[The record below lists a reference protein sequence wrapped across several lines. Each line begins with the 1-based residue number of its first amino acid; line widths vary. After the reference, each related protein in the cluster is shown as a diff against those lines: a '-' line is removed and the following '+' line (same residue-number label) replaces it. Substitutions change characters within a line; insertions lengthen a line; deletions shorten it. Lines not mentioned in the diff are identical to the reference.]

1 MRERGMVMR
10 FMIVCLAAAMAGAG
24 LAATPVAASDAPQAA
39 TAPSARQLT
48 LTRRY
53 IDLMMSDQFED
64 AIREM
69 IGDETGRDSTL
80 PEEDRRF
87 LVELTTELAT
97 DLIPQMI
104 NEMIPVYAAAFT
116 EAELEAL
123 IAFYD
128 TDMGRSIAAKN
139 VQVMPEANR
148 AVMSVMP
155 QLLDKMAARMCQHY
169 GCEPGEL
176 ETLRREMRAGAGL
189 ASSPAPAPS
198 PKPGSR

>member
-1 MRERGMVMR
+1 MR
-10 FMIVCLAAAMAGAG
+10 FMIVCLAAAIAGAG
-24 LAATPVAASDAPQAA
+24 LVATPVGASDTPQAA
-39 TAPSARQLT
+39 TAPSARQLA

-53 IDLMMSDQFED
+53 IDLLMSDQFED
-64 AIREM
+64 AIGAM
-69 IGDETGRDSTL
+69 IGDEMSRDITL

-87 LVELTTELAT
+87 LVDLTTELAT
-97 DLIPQMI
+97 DLVPQMI
-104 NEMIPVYAAAFT
+104 NEMVPVYAAAFT

-123 IAFYD
+123 IGFYD
-128 TDMGRSIAAKN
+128 TEMGRSISAKT

-176 ETLRREMRAGAGL
+176 EALRQEMRAGAGL

-198 PKPGSR
+198 LKPGSN

>member
-1 MRERGMVMR
+1 MR
-10 FMIVCLAAAMAGAG
+10 FMIVCLAAAMTGAG
-24 LAATPVAASDAPQAA
+24 LAATPVGASVSQQAA
-39 TAPSARQLT
+39 TAPSARQLA

-64 AIREM
+64 VIRVM

-87 LVELTTELAT
+87 LVDLTTELAT

-128 TDMGRSIAAKN
+128 TEMGRSIAAKN

-169 GCEPGEL
+169 GCAPGEL

-198 PKPGSR
+198 AKPGSN